1 MWLIFERFC
10 FFFFPKHR
18 DGVYDDPACD
28 TTELNHA
35 VVVVGWGNLNGI
47 DFWIIRNSW
56 GSNWGVSGYIN
67 IKRGVNKCG
76 IELYPAYVK
85 VPV

>member
-1 MWLIFERFC
+1 M
-10 FFFFPKHR
+10 FFFFAKHR

-47 DFWIIRNSW
+47 DFWIVRNSW
-56 GSNWGVSGYIN
+56 GSDWGVSGYIN